1 MELFNHFFVSY
12 TVMRGP
18 SVVLINKTMLGKI
31 ILYPS
36 KKNIFVRDYD
46 YVFVYDNKQ
55 VELSDGIN
63 QFINYTSFPEHDFRK
78 LCISLWTEEPILT
91 TKGIYEL

>member
-36 KKNIFVRDYD
+36 KKNIFIRGYD
-46 YVFVYDNKQ
+46 YVFVYDNDK
-55 VELSDGIN
+55 VELSDGIVK
-63 QFINYTSFPEHDFRK
+63 FLNYTSFPENDFQK
-78 LCISLWTEEPILT
+78 LCMSVWLEDPILT